1 MTEIDKI
8 LDKWIN
14 DRQKELVQQY
24 DSLGLRASGK
34 FEKGLVNETEN
45 QKTRLIDTYGHSLY
59 MVNGRAPN
67 KNQSP
72 EKLKA
77 WVGWAGSTFLKQWV
91 DDKGLSVSPFAVA
104 WKIAKSGV
112 LVPNKNNSGKL
123 MDIFT
128 QNKFDNLGVEILN
141 YEVTNIKSE
150 IIKTWQQV

>member
-45 QKTRLIDTYGHSLY
+45 KKTRLIDTYGHSWY

-141 YEVTNIKSE
+141 YEVKNIKSE
-150 IIKTWQQV
+150 IVKTWQQV

>member
-8 LDKWIN
+8 LDKWIKE
-14 DRQKELVQQY
+14 RQKELVQQY

-34 FEKGLVNETEN
+34 FEKGLINETEN
-45 QKTRLIDTYGHSLY
+45 QKTRLIDTYGHSWY
-59 MVNGRAPN
+59 MVNGRQPN

-91 DDKGLSVSPFAVA
+91 DDKGLDISPFAVA
-104 WKIAKSGV
+104 WSIARKGI

>member
-8 LDKWIN
+8 LDKWIKE
-14 DRQKELVQQY
+14 RQKELVQQY

-45 QKTRLIDTYGHSLY
+45 KKTRLIDTYGHSWY
-59 MVNGRAPN
+59 MVNGRSPN
-67 KNQSP
+67 KNQSQ

-77 WVGWAGSTFLKQWV
+77 WVGWAGSTFIKQWV
-91 DDKGLSVSPFAVA
+91 DDKGLDISPFAVA
-104 WKIAKSGV
+104 WSIARKGI

-128 QNKFDNLGVEILN
+128 QNNFDNLGVEILN

-150 IIKTWQQV
+150 IVKTWQQV

>member
-91 DDKGLSVSPFAVA
+91 DDKGLIVSPFAVA

-128 QNKFDNLGVEILN
+128 QNNFDNLGVEILN
-141 YEVTNIKSE
+141 FEIKNIKSE
-150 IIKTWQQV
+150 IIKTWKQV